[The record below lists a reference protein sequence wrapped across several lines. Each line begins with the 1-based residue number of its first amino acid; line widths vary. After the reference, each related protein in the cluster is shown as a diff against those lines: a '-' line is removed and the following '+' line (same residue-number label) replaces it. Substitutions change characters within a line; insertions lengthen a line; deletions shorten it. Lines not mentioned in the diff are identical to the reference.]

1 MDCRFLCCYGNYSID
16 LNFGEISG
24 RVKRAQAKNLL
35 KEFGEFGELSKNGVG
50 FIKLEGNATQ
60 VYEKLLKIQSLVKS
74 SDFNFG
80 KDFENRVDTLVNNAN
95 TINTQIK
102 ETGRLSSE
110 NLSKISEAF
119 SSEDYP
125 EMTKAL
131 YDYRRGMIEA
141 TDVFDVL
148 QECYEKDTKAYA
160 EKLAENLS
168 DSVDFYNSVLE
179 YENDNITK
187 LGEAYSKDFK
197 NWTI

>member
-1 MDCRFLCCYGNYSID
+1 MQTVLGADADTQAVISSMELKTTTD
-16 LNFGEISG
+16 LTGKS
-24 RVKRAQAKNLL
+24 VAKLTQKNLQAAVSTGKL
-35 KEFGEFGELSKNGVG
+35 SEEQAVELANLWG
-50 FIKLEGNATQ
+50 IKFATDAN
-60 VYEKLLKIQSLVKS
+60 VKS
-74 SDFNFG
+74 SLPKWIAG
-80 KDFENRVDTLVNNAN
+80 LN

-187 LGEAYSKDFK
+187 LGEAYSKDFE